1 MPKFELTARFTMNMG
16 NGIQVP
22 KGQHM
27 TINIPMMG
35 IGPNNL
41 FGNPRCRDSLMQ
53 QFSVN
58 GLSLPTNSPIL
69 NRGHWDVKMLP
80 F

>member
-1 MPKFELTARFTMNMG
+1 MPKFELTARSTMNMG
-16 NGIQVP
+16 MGMQIP
-22 KGQHM
+22 KGQQI
-27 TINIPMMG
+27 TINIPTMG
-35 IGPNNL
+35 IGPSNL
-41 FGNPRCRDSLMQ
+41 FGNPRCKDSVLQ

-58 GLSLPTNSPIL
+58 GISLPPNSPFL